1 MTNLDRIRRM
11 SAEEM
16 ADALD
21 RWIVRCSGYCPALAE
36 CRNGMS
42 CRQALITW
50 LTREEDNEQ
59 SKRD

>member
-1 MTNLDRIRRM
+1 MTNLDRIRRL

-16 ADALD
+16 ADALE
-21 RWIVRCSGYCPALAE
+21 RWIIRCSINCPALAV

-42 CRQALITW
+42 CRQAIITW

-59 SKRD
+59 S

>member
-1 MTNLDRIRRM
+1 MTNLERVQSM
-11 SAEEM
+11 PAEEF
-16 ADALD
+16 AELLE
-21 RWIVRCSGYCPALAE
+21 RWIIRCSINCPALAV

-42 CRQALITW
+42 CRQAILTW